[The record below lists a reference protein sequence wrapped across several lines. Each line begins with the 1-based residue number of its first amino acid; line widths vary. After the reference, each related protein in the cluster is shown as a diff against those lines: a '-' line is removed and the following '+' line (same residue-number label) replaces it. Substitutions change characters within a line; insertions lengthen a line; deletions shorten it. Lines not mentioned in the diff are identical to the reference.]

1 MFRDN
6 NKKKKGSRTK
16 KFYDKASDKQQ
27 MANKPVET
35 DAPIERPKK
44 KTSLK
49 KINLKDMNKKK
60 VLKLFLISC
69 VTLGLIGCT
78 AVGIIIARTPSI
90 DTDKIAEIL
99 TESTIIYDDEGN
111 EVDTVFAE
119 NNRTNVKYEDL
130 PENMV
135 NALVA
140 LEDKTF
146 WKHNGFN
153 FIRIGGAI
161 VQAVTTGGDIGGT
174 STLTQQLARNLFLQD
189 TQFDRSYVRKIQEAY
204 YSVILER
211 ELEKE
216 EIIETYCN
224 TVYFGFSAYGV
235 QAASQ
240 AYFSKDVSE
249 LTLEECAALAAMPQT
264 PTGYQLV
271 MLVGNNEVTEADKE
285 MILKETANGTYL
297 ANDLSKGRRETCLA
311 LMLDQG
317 YITQEEHD
325 EAVAVSLLDMLNPTY
340 TNSAA
345 TATYFQDYVI
355 EEVIEDLMEKS
366 DLTYDEAWTKVY
378 QGGVKIYSTMDKQA
392 QEVIETE
399 FADNSNFPGVSIV
412 KDDDGNLLNQHGE
425 ITLYDYNDYFDEN
438 GTFTFTKDEIKKND
452 DGSFIIKTGK
462 RLYVYETEVG
472 GAVDY
477 SIEFKPLYKESE
489 GELYSI
495 SGGFVNIPQNYKTM
509 NKDEDIVIDA
519 KMMEDP
525 LYTDFF
531 IFNDDGTIS
540 VPSSSYTL
548 QQSVVQPQAAMTI
561 VENETGYIKAMVG
574 GRSTYGRQLHNRA
587 ITPQQPGSSIKPLGV
602 YSAALQ
608 QSFEEAEAGHK
619 HSFTDFKIDQ
629 QGKDL
634 WGNYITAGSI
644 VVDEKTT
651 IDGKVWPYNA
661 GTGYSGVQTFRTA
674 IQQSINT
681 CAVKIILQV
690 GEEYSAKL
698 VEKYGIS
705 TLDTEGDVND
715 INPAALAL
723 GGMAE
728 GVTTLDMASAY
739 TVYPNNGTRHETTA
753 YTKVVGRDGEVLLN
767 NAKTESV
774 RVLDAGV
781 AYIMRDLLHGVV
793 SGGTGSPAA
802 ISGVRVG
809 GKTGT
814 TDNEFDIWFDGFTPS
829 YSASLWIGNDQN
841 FELDSM
847 SGPAAALWGTIM
859 DQIDGAKEGS
869 YPDAPSNVVYSG
881 GEYYTAGT
889 KGGVPKKDD
898 IEKELEVCED
908 SGYLSTPSCPD
919 VEEKKFLNFGDAKK
933 KVPKEYCHKHNPDP
947 EKYKISS
954 KEKWSD
960 AEAIEAKRKAEE
972 EAAKKKAEEEAR
984 KKAEAEAKKKAEEA
998 KLKAEEEAKKK
1009 AEEEAQK
1016 KAEEEAQQQAEEEAQ
1031 QQAEEEAQQEADKP
1045 EENTSETPVPL
1056 SDVAVESSE
1065 PPAA

>member
-1 MFRDN
+1 MLREN
-6 NKKKKGSRTK
+6 NEKKKKSSRTK
-16 KFYDKASDKQQ
+16 KFYDKISSKKQPADKVCDTQ
-27 MANKPVET
+27 
-35 DAPIERPKK
+35 APLERPRKRKK
-44 KTSLK
+44 LK
-49 KINLKDMNKKK
+49 DFNLKDINKKK
-60 VLKLFLISC
+60 VLKILLIGC
-69 VTLGLIGCT
+69 IALGIIGCT
-78 AVGIIIARTPSI
+78 AVGIIIAKTPSI
-90 DTDKIAEIL
+90 DTDNIADIL
-99 TESTIIYDDEGN
+99 TESTIIYDDKGN

-161 VQAVTTGGDIGGT
+161 FQAVTTGGDIGGT
-174 STLTQQLARNLFLQD
+174 STLTQQLARNLFLQE

-216 EIIETYCN
+216 EIIEAYCN

-249 LTLEECAALAAMPQT
+249 LTLEECAALAAMPQK

-271 MLVGNNEVTEADKE
+271 MLVANNEVTDADKE
-285 MILKETANGTYL
+285 MILKKTSNGTYL
-297 ANDLSKGRRETCLA
+297 ANDLSKDRRETCLA
-311 LMLDQG
+311 LMLEQG

-325 EAVAVSLLDMLNPTY
+325 KAVAVPLTDMLNPTY
-340 TNSAA
+340 SNSTA

-355 EEVIEDLMEKS
+355 SEVIEDLMEKT
-366 DLTYDEAWTKVY
+366 DLTYDEAWAKVY

-392 QEVIETE
+392 QEVIQKE
-399 FADNSNFPGVSIV
+399 FDDDSNFPGVTTV
-412 KDDDGNLLNQHGE
+412 TDDDGNLLNQHGE
-425 ITLYDYNDYFDEN
+425 IALYDYDDYFDSN
-438 GTFTFTKDEIKKND
+438 GTFTFKKDEIKKNE

-462 RLYVYETEVG
+462 RLYVYETQVG
-472 GAVDY
+472 DTIDY
-477 SIEFKPLYKESE
+477 SIEFKPLYKETD

-495 SGGFVNIPQNYKTM
+495 SGGFVNIPQNYKSM

-519 KMMEDP
+519 KMMDDP

-587 ITPQQPGSSIKPLGV
+587 ISPQQPGSSIKPLGV

-608 QSFEEAEAGHK
+608 QSAEEVAAGTK
-619 HSFTDFKIDQ
+619 HTFVDFNIDQ

-651 IDGKVWPYNA
+651 IEGRVWPYNA
-661 GTGYSGVQTFRTA
+661 GTGFSGVQTVRTA

-681 CAVKIILQV
+681 CAVKILLQV
-690 GEEYSAKL
+690 GAEYSADL
-698 VEKYGIS
+698 VKKYGIT

-723 GGMAE
+723 GGMSE

-753 YTKVVGRDGEVLLN
+753 YTKVVDRNGEVLLN
-767 NAKTESV
+767 NANTESV

-781 AYIMRDLLHGVV
+781 AFIMRDLLHGVV
-793 SGGTGSPAA
+793 SGGTGYPAA
-802 ISGVRVG
+802 ISGVKVG

-859 DQIDGAKEGS
+859 SQIDGAKEGS
-869 YPDAPSNVVYSG
+869 YPGAPSNVVYSG
-881 GEYYTAGT
+881 GEYYISGT

-898 IEKELEVCED
+898 IEKKLKICED
-908 SGYLSTPSCPD
+908 TGYLATPSCPNTK
-919 VEEKKFLNFGDAKK
+919 EKKFLNYGDAKK
-933 KVPKEYCHKHNPDP
+933 KVPKDYCHKHNSDP
-947 EKYKISS
+947 EKYTISD
-954 KEKWSD
+954 KETWSD
-960 AEAIEAKRKAEE
+960 EKAIKAKQEAE
-972 EAAKKKAEEEAR
+972 EAARKKAEEEAR
-984 KKAEAEAKKKAEEA
+984 KKAEEEA
-998 KLKAEEEAKKK
+998 RKKAEEEAKKK
-1009 AEEEAQK
+1009 AEEEAAKQ
-1016 KAEEEAQQQAEEEAQ
+1016 EELLQQQQNQDNQDNATDADSESDSQTQ
-1031 QQAEEEAQQEADKP
+1031 Q
-1045 EENTSETPVPL
+1045 
-1056 SDVAVESSE
+1056 
-1065 PPAA
+1065 